1 MSRTVSY
8 VLYQLMVVYLHGCW
22 SSRPPPAPGK
32 LFSVKINCTRELF
45 NIQMDVG
52 RPFKGIIFAKDF
64 LDECRTKGK
73 QKRGRPRAWIH
84 QGVNGKCIGFNHFQY
99 L

>member
-1 MSRTVSY
+1 MARAATY
-8 VLYQLMVVYLHGCW
+8 VLYHLMVLYLHGCW

-64 LDECRTKGK
+64 LEECRVKGK
-73 QKRGRPRAWIH
+73 EIRDERMWQAT
-84 QGVNGKCIGFNHFQY
+84 GFSQFILEFIWLN
-99 L
+99 